1 MSRELTRNTP
11 GNKEKR
17 IKVVKLCNAFSFRW
31 IEELKIVTSNR
42 QTPPTCFKDCTVFS
56 CLECSRLLFNKK
68 PNSIQ

>member
-42 QTPPTCFKDCTVFS
+42 QAPDMLQGLYRFFVS
-56 CLECSRLLFNKK
+56 
-68 PNSIQ
+68 